1 MGRPV
6 ITEDT
11 GAERYLPAENGFS
24 FIRDVDEA
32 KAAIRGVAR
41 DWPLLSKQARR
52 CAVEVFDSVKN
63 LRRILDF

>member
-1 MGRPV
+1 V

-11 GAERYLPAENGFS
+11 GADGYLPAENGFR
-24 FIRDVDEA
+24 FIGSTAQAEIAVRELLQ
-32 KAAIRGVAR
+32 
-41 DWPLLSKQARR
+41 DWSRLSKQARE